1 MRIRES
7 LRIFL
12 ETFRLPGEAP
22 LISLVMEH
30 FSQHWR
36 VNSNPRSISNS
47 FNNSLFKRNRIIIN
61 LKMMMQR
68 LH

>member
-1 MRIRES
+1 MRIDES

-30 FSQHWR
+30 FAQHWR
-36 VNSNPRSISNS
+36 VNSNPRLISNS
-47 FNNSLFKRNRIIIN
+47 PNNSL
-61 LKMMMQR
+61 Q
-68 LH
+68 